1 MKSDSGDIRSLT
13 RQLARSGSQC
23 AAGIAGGR
31 LFGTVVLI
39 AMLIMTPG
47 VAQRVWADDP
57 SEALDRDLLDAL
69 EGKPAKNSPLEIIP
83 RLIDDTRAAAS
94 RLQEGELGPDT
105 RQLQTQILADLDALL
120 EQAAPPSPPPQN
132 GAASQD
138 QQQQQQDAQGEQQ
151 KDESP
156 QDSQPGQDDEGRSD
170 DPSKESQ
177 ERSAQGTQIDAERQ
191 RRLGLSTAAW
201 GHLPPKV
208 REQMRSAFS
217 EEYLPQYDALVRQ
230 YYEALARRRAEQR

>member
-1 MKSDSGDIRSLT
+1 MRSNADDARTLT

-31 LFGTVVLI
+31 LFGAAVLI
-39 AMLIMTPG
+39 GMLIMTPG
-47 VAQRVWADDP
+47 VAQRVCADDP
-57 SEALDRDLLDAL
+57 GEALDRELLDAL

-138 QQQQQQDAQGEQQ
+138 QQQQQDAQGGQQ